1 MNDKHDHKHDHH
13 GHDHDHDHDH
23 DHGHKHGDVKLPMKE
38 ASAPVAPAV
47 IPERAQEDAGSAALS
62 EALRSSFAI
71 VKILMILL
79 VIAFF
84 ASGIFTVGSQ
94 QKAIILRFGK
104 PVGTGPDQLLGP
116 GLHWSFPSPI
126 DEVVKISVGELNEV
140 RSNAGW
146 YATTPEAEAT
156 GQEGEPLPS
165 LNPANDGYVITSDG
179 NIIHARA
186 TLRYRIADPLKFT
199 MSYVGASNVL
209 QNIVNEALFF
219 AASQFTVDQALT
231 QDRLGFQE
239 KVLGRVRQVAD
250 ERQLGITIEQGD
262 VRVIAPRYTKTAFDA
277 ALSAEIERRKAIEDA
292 NAYAGRVL
300 STAEGEANALVNAG
314 ETDKARLTQAIAAE
328 AQYYQN
334 QLPHYKSN
342 PELFMARV
350 QTETLSRV
358 MTNVQ
363 AKFILP
369 QRADGKTRE
378 VRVNLNREPKVPVA
392 PEDQAK
398 AQQQQNR

>member
-1 MNDKHDHKHDHH
+1 MSDKHDHKHDHH
-13 GHDHDHDHDH
+13 GHDHDH
-23 DHGHKHGDVKLPMKE
+23 GHSHGDIKLPVKE
-38 ASAPVAPAV
+38 TVAPAPAP

-71 VKILMILL
+71 VKVLMILL

-94 QKAIILRFGK
+94 QKAIVLRFGK

-126 DEVVKISVGELNEV
+126 DEVVKISIGELNEI
-140 RSNAGW
+140 RSNSGW

-156 GQEGEPLPS
+156 GQEGDPMPS
-165 LNPANDGYVITSDG
+165 LSPANDGYLITSDG

-199 MSYVGASNVL
+199 MNFVQATNVL

-219 AASQFTVDQALT
+219 TASQFTVDQALT
-231 QDRLGFQE
+231 TDRLGFQE
-239 KVLGRVRQVAD
+239 KVLARARQVVD
-250 ERQLGITIEQGD
+250 ERQLGVTIEQGD
-262 VRVIAPRYTKTAFDA
+262 VRVIAPRYTKSAFDA

-292 NAYAGRVL
+292 NAYAGRIL
-300 STAEGEANALVNAG
+300 STAEGEANSRINAG
-314 ETDKARLTQAIAAE
+314 QTDRARLTQAVAAE
-328 AQYYQN
+328 AQYYKN
-334 QLPHYKSN
+334 QLPHFQSN

-350 QTETLSRV
+350 QSETLSRV
-358 MTNVQ
+358 MTNVED
-363 AKFILP
+363 KVFLP
-369 QRADGKTRE
+369 RRADGKPRE
-378 VRVNLNREPKVPVA
+378 LRLLLNREPKAPVA
-392 PEDQAK
+392 PEDAAK
-398 AQQQQNR
+398 AQQQQQQLNR